1 MCPSCI
7 QKAWVAMLNLC
18 STGVISYVVQ
28 LGRRAMGLEF
38 VRITSVWEAQHV
50 ARKSPLT
57 TLQSRI
63 GNTSA
68 LLQNL
73 LDIYSQHR

>member
-7 QKAWVAMLNLC
+7 QKAWVVMLNLC

-50 ARKSPLT
+50 ARKSPIT

-63 GNTSA
+63 GNTSP